1 MRAASNYVLY
11 DQLFAVPQTLIGEI
25 LNGQLHTVPRPST
38 SHAHASSVLED
49 EILGPF
55 PRERG
60 GPGGRFADPARIAVA
75 PFQTVTIALDELWLP
90 HPQPGAR

>member
-11 DQLFAVPQTLIGEI
+11 DQLLALPETLIGEI
-25 LNGQLHTVPRPST
+25 LNGQLHTEPRPST

-75 PFQTVTIALDELWLP
+75 PF
-90 HPQPGAR
+90 